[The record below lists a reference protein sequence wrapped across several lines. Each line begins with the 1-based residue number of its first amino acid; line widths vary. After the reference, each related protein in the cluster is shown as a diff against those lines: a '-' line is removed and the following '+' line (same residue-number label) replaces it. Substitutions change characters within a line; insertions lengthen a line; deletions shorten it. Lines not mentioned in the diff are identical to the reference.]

1 MASLGVRA
9 AWPSVTG
16 RQLGFLRYLPAMTFS
31 GEDLQLIKDR
41 GPGWEA
47 VWQRL
52 WGRLYVRL
60 HEWVKPG
67 PLNDPDRC
75 KLNRDHFRVLRNLH
89 EADDFIAEF
98 LEDLRRRAHEG
109 TLLAGFDLDA
119 DTDVCSY
126 LIRIAPQRAVTHMR
140 RRRHR
145 ASDAGL
151 DEATRPERGPLAMED
166 PGECL
171 SEIEHPVG
179 APLGA
184 VVRQA
189 AMQVHPKLERTVAN
203 VPTLEADLQ
212 SSLQP
217 GGHASG
223 LDHLG
228 ARHAEHG
235 GQLRREIAEL
245 QEALEHA
252 TRAGSEHR
260 PKSQHRIE
268 TRLDRREADLIVA
281 PLDKTSVMAL
291 LGISDDAAR
300 GQISRYRRRENL
312 LQIFPRLRR
321 SVEEANDGRFDAI
334 LGGSE
339 GDSA

>member
-1 MASLGVRA
+1 MPVS
-9 AWPSVTG
+9 SD
-16 RQLGFLRYLPAMTFS
+16 
-31 GEDLQLIKDR
+31 DLALIKDR
-41 GPGWEA
+41 GPRWEEA
-47 VWQRL
+47 WRRL
-52 WGRLYVRL
+52 WEQVYLRLQ
-60 HEWVKPG
+60 EWVKPG
-67 PLNDPDRC
+67 PANEPDRC
-75 KLNRDHFRVLRNLH
+75 RLNRKHFAVLQTED

-109 TLLAGFDLDA
+109 TLLAGFDLHA

-140 RRRHR
+140 RPRHR

-189 AMQVHPKLERTVAN
+189 AMQVHPKLERSIAN
-203 VPTLEADLQ
+203 VPTLEEDLQ
-212 SSLQP
+212 ASLQP

-228 ARHAEHG
+228 ARQAEHG

-268 TRLDRREADLIVA
+268 TRLDRRKADLIVA

-312 LQIFPRLRR
+312 LQLFPRLRR